1 MGTPEEV
8 QALLRSIGLN
18 RQEVHTRLDFL
29 HWSTQ
34 DGERLQRRA
43 AEVDGLHVDFIE
55 QLYAH
60 LGSFATPATLL
71 QKPGVLS
78 RLKASQRAYYQRLWN
93 GPYDADYVRERL
105 RVGWVHEHV
114 GLDLKWYL
122 GAYRLYLDHTLQSLL
137 GGHPS
142 CELFGS
148 LLKAVFFD
156 MSLAVDAY
164 SATQRQALEH
174 SDARYARALRGAND
188 GIWDWDIGRDQL
200 YLSERWAGMLGLSRD
215 ELGEGS
221 AGWFRRV
228 HPEDVP
234 GLRLAIENHLSGN
247 TPSLQ
252 YQYRIRHREGHYLW
266 VLLRGV
272 LSHDERNGQR
282 LAGSQTDISQHK
294 IAEQRLQHAARHDP
308 LTGLGNRM
316 RLQELLQQARERR
329 QRPGAREA
337 ALLFIDL
344 DRFKLINDSLGHNSG
359 DQVLVEVAQRL
370 SRCLRPGDH
379 LLRFGGDEFVALL
392 DDLAHLVDAEQ
403 VAQRML
409 DELHLPLL
417 LGERQLSISA
427 SIGIAGL
434 AEDDIGGDVL
444 RAADLAMYRAKDA
457 GKARFARYSAQLQ
470 ARAERR
476 LQLESALARA
486 LEQGEFDLHY
496 QPVCRIAAGANQVIG
511 VEALLRWQ
519 YAGQWISPEE
529 FIPILEESGE
539 ILRVGEWVLFHAAWQ
554 CQRWQSAQPGLRC
567 AVNLSSQQL
576 QEAGFA
582 GRVRRI
588 LAETGLPASCLVL
601 EITESQLMQDSAQTL
616 ACLRELDNLGV
627 RLALDDF
634 GTGYSSLGYL
644 KRFPL
649 HILKVDK
656 SFIAGS
662 GDDDDLATIGRAIIR
677 LGQGLN
683 LDVIAEGVEQP
694 CQLAFLRRE
703 GCQLAQGYL
712 FSKPRPAWELDR
724 IFCSQPVV
732 LHHEDA
738 MTLNDYDI

>member
-8 QALLRSIGLN
+8 QALLRTIGLN
-18 RQEVHTRLDFL
+18 RQEMHSRLDFL

-34 DGERLQRRA
+34 DGERLQQRA

-55 QLYAH
+55 KLYAH

-78 RLKASQRAYYQRLWN
+78 RLKASQKSYYQRLWR
-93 GPYDADYVRERL
+93 GPHDADYVRERL
-105 RVGWVHEHV
+105 RVGWVHERV

-122 GAYRLYLDHTLQSLL
+122 GAYRLYLDRMLTSLFD
-137 GGHPS
+137 GHAQH
-142 CELFGS
+142 ELFAS

-164 SATQRQALEH
+164 SATQRQALES

-188 GIWDWDIGRDQL
+188 GIWDWDIGRDRL

-221 AGWFRRV
+221 PGWFRRV
-228 HPEDVP
+228 HPEDLP
-234 GLRLAIENHLSGN
+234 GLRLSIQNHLSGN

-252 YQYRIRHREGHYLW
+252 HQYRIRHREGHYLW

-316 RLQELLQQARERR
+316 RLQELLQQARERQ

-344 DRFKLINDSLGHNSG
+344 DRFKLINDSLGHSSG
-359 DQVLVEVAQRL
+359 DLVLVEVAQRL
-370 SRCLRPGDH
+370 KRCLRPGDH
-379 LLRFGGDEFVALL
+379 LARFGGDEFVVLL
-392 DDLAHLVDAEQ
+392 DDLAQLEDAER

-409 DELHLPLL
+409 DELHLPLQL
-417 LGERQLSISA
+417 DERQLSVSA

-434 AEDDIGGDVL
+434 GEADIGDDVL

-457 GKARFARYSAQLQ
+457 GKARFARYSAELQ
-470 ARAERR
+470 ERAARR
-476 LQLESALARA
+476 LQLESALATA
-486 LEQGEFDLHY
+486 LERGEFDLHF
-496 QPVCRIAAGANQVIG
+496 QPICRLERGHNRVVG

-519 YAGQWISPEE
+519 HEGRWVSPEE
-529 FIPILEESGE
+529 FIPILEESGD
-539 ILRVGEWVLFHAAWQ
+539 ILAVGEWALFHAAWQ
-554 CQRWQSAQPGLRC
+554 CMCWQRVQPGLYC

-576 QEAGFA
+576 KVSDFA
-582 GRVRRI
+582 RRVARI
-588 LAETGLPASCLVL
+588 LTETGLPASCLIL
-601 EITESQLMQDSAQTL
+601 EITESQLMEDSAQTL
-616 ACLRELDNLGV
+616 ACLRELASLGV

-656 SFIAGS
+656 SFIG
-662 GDDDDLATIGRAIIR
+662 GTCQDEDLATISRAIIK

-683 LDVIAEGVEQP
+683 MAVVAEGVEQNSH
-694 CQLAFLRRE
+694 LDFLRAE
-703 GCQLAQGYL
+703 GCDYAQGYL
-712 FSKPRPAWELDR
+712 LSQPQPAWQLDPLLR
-724 IFCSQPVV
+724 QQPAY
-732 LHHEDA
+732 LHQSRTPTPA
-738 MTLNDYDI
+738 DYCI